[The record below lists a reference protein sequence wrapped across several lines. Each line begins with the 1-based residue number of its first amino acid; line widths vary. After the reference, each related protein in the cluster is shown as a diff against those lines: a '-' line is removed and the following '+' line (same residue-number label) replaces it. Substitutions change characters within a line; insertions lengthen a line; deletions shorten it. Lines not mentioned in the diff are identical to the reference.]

1 VNTSQKSGEHKDGH
15 HQALKE
21 KDGIEQLEEWLA
33 TQEFAYHPWE
43 DNGFLRALKDIG
55 FGLCVVV
62 GILVVCSLLAGI
74 LLIFRDYPHLVG
86 EAHGWVQTDNNP
98 YGKLHWRQK
107 RATLNLRLGCP
118 TNEPCWD
125 AVAREVAEEWNDAG
139 SRFRFRLLDSS
150 RPGKLSCTRAD
161 NINTVLWAA
170 RNCGRLIQPDTLAF
184 TSSWTWD
191 NGRIADFD
199 VVFNTAFTWDVYT
212 GPYQYDRPDFRRI
225 ALHEFGHALGL
236 DHPDDYGQQVEAIMN
251 AIADNIDTLQ
261 PDDIAGVQAIYGVD
275 PDYEPPVVGFLENPG
290 LRSFRSGVGILSGWV
305 CAAKQVEVQIGA
317 TRYLMAYGTDRPD
330 TRGECGDANNGFV
343 TLFNY
348 NILGT
353 GTHTARLLVNGRQHG
368 DPVEFK
374 VTTFGREFLR
384 NAQGAYTV
392 LDFPRSGTNPILIWD
407 QNAQNF
413 MISGFE

>member
-1 VNTSQKSGEHKDGH
+1 
-15 HQALKE
+15 
-21 KDGIEQLEEWLA
+21 
-33 TQEFAYHPWE
+33 
-43 DNGFLRALKDIG
+43 
-55 FGLCVVV
+55 
-62 GILVVCSLLAGI
+62 
-74 LLIFRDYPHLVG
+74 
-86 EAHGWVQTDNNP
+86 
-98 YGKLHWRQK
+98 
-107 RATLNLRLGCP
+107 
-118 TNEPCWD
+118 
-125 AVAREVAEEWNDAG
+125 
-139 SRFRFRLLDSS
+139 
-150 RPGKLSCTRAD
+150 
-161 NINTVLWAA
+161 
-170 RNCGRLIQPDTLAF
+170 
-184 TSSWTWD
+184 
-191 NGRIADFD
+191 
-199 VVFNTAFTWDVYT
+199 
-212 GPYQYDRPDFRRI
+212 
-225 ALHEFGHALGL
+225 
-236 DHPDDYGQQVEAIMN
+236 MN